1 MKEINLRT
9 SDVMLED
16 KQKIGV
22 GGWIFIILMS
32 FYFICAVSLI
42 CVDDTS
48 NSSSN
53 KNNNPSPKSAYSNL
67 TYSNYLKIENDMTY
81 RQVADIFGFE
91 GKLEYSSSYGNYT
104 YETYEWE
111 NKDEILVYVTVH
123 FTNGKVTSKNQWG
136 LE

>member
-9 SDVMLED
+9 SDVMLEE
-16 KQKIGV
+16 KQKVGV

-32 FYFICAVSLI
+32 FYFICAVALI
-42 CVDDTS
+42 CVDDSS

-67 TYSNYLKIENDMTY
+67 TYSNYLKIENNMTY

-91 GKLEYSSSYGNYT
+91 GELEYSSSYGDYT
-104 YETYEWE
+104 YETYKWE
-111 NKDEILVYVTVH
+111 NKNEILVYVTVH
-123 FTNGKVTSKNQWG
+123 FTNGKVTSKSQWG

>member
-9 SDVMLED
+9 SDVMLEE

-22 GGWIFIILMS
+22 GGWIFIVLMS
-32 FYFICAVSLI
+32 FYFICAVALI
-42 CVDDTS
+42 CVNDTS

-53 KNNNPSPKSAYSNL
+53 NNGNSKSIYANL
-67 TYSNYLKIENDMTY
+67 TYSNYLKIENNMTY

-91 GKLEYSSSYGNYT
+91 GELEYSSSYGNYT

-123 FTNGKVTSKNQWG
+123 FTNGKVTSKSQWG